1 MINKEY
7 IMNTKYIEGGELINF
22 LMDKCGLTLIE
33 SNVLRKKIKR
43 LKVRSI

>member
-1 MINKEY
+1 MINKR
-7 IMNTKYIEGGELINF
+7 YIEGGELINF

-33 SNVLRKKIKR
+33 SNTLRKKIKR